1 MRVGFRKGDSAEM
14 ALVEL
19 IGSEFN
25 PRAAAE
31 GDAADAE
38 KPKAKGVGGRL
49 RAAAERMR
57 GTKKGDADNKQ
68 VKARPSKGVTRKTTT
83 PRKAGGS

>member
-1 MRVGFRKGDSAEM
+1 MLRIGYRRGDSAEV
-14 ALVEL
+14 AQVEL
-19 IGSEFN
+19 VGSEFN
-25 PRAAAE
+25 PRAKAE
-31 GDAADAE
+31 GEAKAEE

-57 GTKKGDADNKQ
+57 GKKEGGESKKVSTK
-68 VKARPSKGVTRKTTT
+68 PSKGVTRKSTT